1 MARRSFTGLDRD
13 RDRDPDPDP
22 DHPPGPGLD
31 GWIATV
37 DCRSVENQC
46 PPFVHDR
53 GNTMSQQQPPGYGPP
68 QGYGP
73 PPQGYGPPPQGYGQG
88 YPPPPPKKGLST
100 GVIVL
105 LVIAGVMVLGMGSC
119 VVCVVSTG
127 LAAKRAADVIPI
139 AAVINA
145 MADAGSGTTAT
156 AGGGVGDAI
165 GVKEC
170 DDYVAKAAACRAS
183 LSGDKK
189 DDPSS
194 RAAMQQVFAGFREM
208 AKSPLG
214 RMELQSVCKKALSDF
229 RSDACM

>member
-1 MARRSFTGLDRD
+1 
-13 RDRDPDPDP
+13 
-22 DHPPGPGLD
+22 
-31 GWIATV
+31 
-37 DCRSVENQC
+37 
-46 PPFVHDR
+46 
-53 GNTMSQQQPPGYGPP
+53 MSQQQPPGYGPPP

-88 YPPPPPKKGLST
+88 YPPQPPPKKGLSPA
-100 GVIVL
+100 VIVL
-105 LVIAGVMVLGMGSC
+105 LVIAGMMVLGMGSC

-127 LAAKRAADVIPI
+127 LAAKRAADIIPI

-145 MADAGSGTTAT
+145 MADAGSGTTAS
-156 AGGGVGDAI
+156 AGGGGGGDAI

-170 DDYVAKAAACRAS
+170 DDYLAKATACRAS
-183 LSGDKK
+183 SGDKK

-194 RAAMQQVFAGFREM
+194 RATMQQVFAGFRGM